1 MNLKKKVLAVLLMAV
16 MALSLSA
23 CGEKSS
29 APAEDSGQSSEDQTA
44 EADVS
49 EAVDNVAS
57 EAEKDSGEGYKV
69 AFICKSFSDTFCLS
83 VKEEFEKA
91 AADYA
96 DLFTVDYFDSEN
108 TAATQND
115 QIETCTAAG
124 YDAIVF
130 QQVDAEAP
138 VEVVKAALDK
148 GVYVVVTT
156 GHIEDDGASWYVDAD
171 PYQQGEIVVD
181 YAIENGY
188 CDDAK
193 IAVLSGP
200 IGNFHSDNR
209 VAAFKDA
216 IAEKSDA
223 ELVATE
229 VAEWSKDTAMTVTQ
243 NWLVAYPD
251 LKVILAANDD
261 MGMGAVEAIEMA
273 GMQDQIKVFAI
284 DGTEA
289 GIEAVAEGRLGATVK
304 QDEKGYAVESIKI
317 AADLL
322 QGKEAESLNIDS
334 SLITSDNAGDYQ

>member
-1 MNLKKKVLAVLLMAV
+1 MKWRKGVAMLLAVSMTVSMA
-16 MALSLSA
+16 A
-23 CGEKSS
+23 CGSKDTAKGQEDENQGSQAADKV
-29 APAEDSGQSSEDQTA
+29 AEDAEDSA
-44 EADVS
+44 
-49 EAVDNVAS
+49 
-57 EAEKDSGEGYKV
+57 GEYKV
-69 AFICKSFSDTFCLS
+69 AFLCKSFTDTFCLN

-91 AADYA
+91 AEEYT

-171 PYQQGEIVVD
+171 PYQQGEIVAK
-181 YAIENGY
+181 YAVEQGY
-188 CDDAK
+188 CDNAK
-193 IAVLSGP
+193 VAILAGP
-200 IGNFHSDNR
+200 TGNFHSENR
-209 VAAFKDA
+209 VQAFTDVVNEKGDA
-216 IAEKSDA
+216 T
-223 ELVATE
+223 LVATE

-261 MGMGAVEAIEMA
+261 MGLGAVEAIEMA
-273 GMQDQIKVFAI
+273 GMEDQVKVFSI
-284 DGTEA
+284 DGTEG
-289 GIEAVAEGRLGATVK
+289 GIQAVADGRLGATVM
-304 QDEKGYAVESIKI
+304 QDTVGYAVEALKI
-317 AADLL
+317 TAQLL
-322 QGKEAESLNIDS
+322 QGEEAESLNIDS
-334 SLITSDNAGDYQ
+334 YLVTDENVNEYLQ